1 MKKSFYILVMILYF
15 AFINEPISVLGAQK
29 VDELNIKHGAKSIL
43 REVYQINSLE
53 NLLDDLIPR
62 IILKEEIPLYRI
74 NKNNK
79 FLKSI
84 NLLNELENIEPNN
97 SGKWKDFYISEILDY
112 SFIDISTFEM
122 PNRDKDNYYL
132 DCNFNY
138 LTDEQSK
145 FISSEAEQIL
155 SYLNLE
161 ESSEYE
167 KVKSIYAY
175 VIESLQYTYKENGE
189 PSSECNSVYIALYYK
204 KAVCS
209 GYSRLL
215 NYLLKKA
222 NINTRLIIGF
232 SDVSGHAWN
241 TVKVYDK
248 WYNTDVT
255 WDDEGDYMGTTYFL
269 KSNKGFKNHDIFSN
283 VYGSNF
289 NQEEILSEYSFTF
302 FDELIEILSLL
313 FEKIK
318 SFILNYVSLIK

>member
-15 AFINEPISVLGAQK
+15 SFINEPISVLGAQK
-29 VDELNIKHGAKSIL
+29 VDELNVKHGDKFITK
-43 REVYQINSLE
+43 EIYQINSFE
-53 NLLDDLIPR
+53 SLLNDLIPR
-62 IILKEEIPLYRI
+62 MIRKEEIPLYRI

-97 SGKWKDFYISEILDY
+97 SDKWNNFYLAEILDY
-112 SFIDISTFEM
+112 SFSNISTFEM
-122 PNRDKDNYYL
+122 PSRDKDNYYL
-132 DCNFNY
+132 NCNLNY

-145 FISSEAEQIL
+145 FISYEGEQIL

-161 ESSEYE
+161 ASSEFE
-167 KVKSIYAY
+167 KVRSIYSY
-175 VIESLQYTYKENGE
+175 IIENLEYTYKENGE
-189 PSSECNSVYIALYYK
+189 PNSECNSVYIALYYK

-222 NINTRLIIGF
+222 NIDTRLIIAF
-232 SDVSGHAWN
+232 NDNSGHAWN
-241 TVKVYDK
+241 KVKVYDK

-255 WDDEGDYMGTTYFL
+255 WDDEGDYMDTTYFL
-269 KSNKGFKNHDIFSN
+269 KSNEDFKNHDIYSN

-289 NQEEILSEYSFTF
+289 NQEDILSEYSFTF

-313 FEKIK
+313 FEKLK
-318 SFILNYVSLIK
+318 SFILNSVSLIK